1 MAVAYTGAHGTSS
14 NRGLDG
20 FPTAAEVLPEVLV
33 ELRRAFLPPS
43 GWEPSRRDHPRA
55 LASLERKNLASR
67 DPIYPQA
74 GRCYE
79 IP

>member
-1 MAVAYTGAHGTSS
+1 LRIYPAVIAVISTSTTVAHY
-14 NRGLDG
+14 RLCL
-20 FPTAAEVLPEVLV
+20 TAHV
-33 ELRRAFLPPS
+33 
-43 GWEPSRRDHPRA
+43 H
-55 LASLERKNLASR
+55 SLERKNLASR